1 MLTYTKN
8 EKYADLFRETLS
20 KGKAINIAINDCFII
35 KQLIKDD
42 SETSLMWSK
51 FEKLLKDSKMKLTMF
66 AIGYDK
72 VNEQYHIAYQVESK
86 KHKNDPL
93 RIDRKFD
100 FNIPFAFVPSAF
112 PDWLRA
118 TLDDLPTNMIALVA
132 SGG

>member
-1 MLTYTKN
+1 MLVYTKN
-8 EKYADLFRETLS
+8 EKYSNLFKDTLA
-20 KGKAINIAINDCFII
+20 KGKGINLAINDCHII

-42 SETSLMWSK
+42 AETARMWAK

-66 AIGYDK
+66 AVGFDQTS
-72 VNEQYHIAYQVESK
+72 NQYHIAYQMESK
-86 KHKNDPL
+86 KHKNAPL

-118 TLDDLPTNMIALVA
+118 TLNDLPTNMIATVA